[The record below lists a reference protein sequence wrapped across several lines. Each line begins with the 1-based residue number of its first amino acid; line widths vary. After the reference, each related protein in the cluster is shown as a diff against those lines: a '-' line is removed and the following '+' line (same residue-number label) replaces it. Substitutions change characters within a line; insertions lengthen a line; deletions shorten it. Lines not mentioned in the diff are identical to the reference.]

1 MIAGAG
7 RVMMYERQG
16 PTHGGERFRLWTLSQ
31 EKRAGAGWMTTSSVA
46 SKKTSAKTNSQ
57 RDFALAA

>member
-1 MIAGAG
+1 MKAEIG
-7 RVMMYERQG
+7 RYFQV
-16 PTHGGERFRLWTLSQ
+16 RLWTLSQ